1 MLSVKLDHKP
11 PVEHPPVEF
20 GLELTTVSPETVEEV
35 LNQEPSTES
44 NEGKVFQEIPECE
57 TESESTIQDSIRS
70 IITRVEALDKTDERI
85 KALGKLK
92 GALELLS

>member
-11 PVEHPPVEF
+11 PVEHPPVN
-20 GLELTTVSPETVEEV
+20 LDLDLTPVNPETVDEV
-35 LNQEPSTES
+35 LNQESSTES

-57 TESESTIQDSIRS
+57 TESPIQDSIRL

-85 KALGKLK
+85 KAIGKLK

>member
-1 MLSVKLDHKP
+1 MKVS
-11 PVEHPPVEF
+11 
-20 GLELTTVSPETVEEV
+20 LTKSTMDLTPVSPELVDKV
-35 LNQEPSTES
+35 LDQEP
-44 NEGKVFQEIPECE
+44 GAIQEIPESDLNIV
-57 TESESTIQDSIRS
+57 SEELSLAYDLSS

>member
-11 PVEHPPVEF
+11 PID
-20 GLELTTVSPETVEEV
+20 LTPVSPETIEEV
-35 LNQEPSTES
+35 LNKES
-44 NEGKVFQEIPECE
+44 DLNVR
-57 TESESTIQDSIRS
+57 SEELSLAYDLSS

>member
-11 PVEHPPVEF
+11 PVEHPPVEP
-20 GLELTTVSPETVEEV
+20 GLELTPVSPETIEEV
-35 LNQEPSTES
+35 LGQEP
-44 NEGKVFQEIPECE
+44 GAIQEIPEP
-57 TESESTIQDSIRS
+57 ESTIQDSIRS

>member
-11 PVEHPPVEF
+11 PVEHPPVES
-20 GLELTTVSPETVEEV
+20 GLDLTPVSPEIIEEV
-35 LNQEPSTES
+35 LNKES
-44 NEGKVFQEIPECE
+44 DLNVR
-57 TESESTIQDSIRS
+57 SEELSLAYDLSS

-85 KALGKLK
+85 KAIGKLK

>member
-20 GLELTTVSPETVEEV
+20 GLDLTPVSPELVNEV
-35 LNQEPSTES
+35 LDQEP
-44 NEGKVFQEIPECE
+44 GAIQEIPEP
-57 TESESTIQDSIRS
+57 ESTIQDSLIS
-70 IITRVEALDKTDERI
+70 IITRVGALDKTDERI

>member
-1 MLSVKLDHKP
+1 MLSVKLDQKSQAIQD
-11 PVEHPPVEF
+11 
-20 GLELTTVSPETVEEV
+20 LDLTPVSPETVDKV

-57 TESESTIQDSIRS
+57 TESTIQDSIRL